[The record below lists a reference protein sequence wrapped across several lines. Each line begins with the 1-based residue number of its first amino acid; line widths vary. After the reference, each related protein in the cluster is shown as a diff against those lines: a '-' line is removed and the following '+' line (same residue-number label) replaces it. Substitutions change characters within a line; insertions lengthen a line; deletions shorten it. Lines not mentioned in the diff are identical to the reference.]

1 MKEKQ
6 WTKQDRLSANLKRER
21 KEIEEI
27 ENETLGEA
35 LEEQEVPKE
44 IKLTLL
50 LSGGQEY
57 RLTIEPENALL
68 KQLYEVL
75 LDWEG
80 KRTKQLFQIPINQG
94 KSVLAFPCDR
104 LVGLVTEPP
113 IIVQLPPASKAR
125 STATTATPQL
135 PQRNPLVSEYIQ
147 IDNFLTPDQHQSL
160 LNYVMQH
167 RSEFV
172 STQTSTQAANY
183 RESVV
188 LYAFPKFHD
197 LISQRIHQ
205 LFPDILSKLEL
216 TPFQINQIEAQL
228 TAHNHGNFY
237 KIHNDNGSPDTA
249 TRELTY
255 VYYFH
260 REPKPFS
267 GGELVIYDSR
277 IENNYYVQAETFK
290 TVEPRNN
297 SIVFFLSRYM
307 HEVLP
312 VHCPSQ
318 QFVDS
323 RFTINGWIRRA

>member
-1 MKEKQ
+1 MKHKQ
-6 WTKQDRLSANLKRER
+6 WTKQEKLPTKLEQEKAELDNQA
-21 KEIEEI
+21 
-27 ENETLGEA
+27 LGEA

-44 IKLTLL
+44 IELTLL

-57 RLTIEPENALL
+57 RLTIEPENPLL

-80 KRTKQLFQIPINQG
+80 KRTKQLFQIPISQG
-94 KSVLAFPCDR
+94 KAVLAFPCDR

-113 IIVQLPPASKAR
+113 IIVQLPPAPTAR
-125 STATTATPQL
+125 SAATTATPRL

-147 IDNFLTPDQHQSL
+147 IDNFLTPDEHQRL
-160 LNYVMQH
+160 LDYVTQH

-188 LYAFPKFHD
+188 LYAFPEFHD

-205 LFPDILSKLEL
+205 LFPDILSKLGM
-216 TPFQINQIEAQL
+216 TPFQISQIEAQL

-255 VYYFH
+255 VYYFYQ
-260 REPKPFS
+260 EPKPFS

-277 IENNYYVQAETFK
+277 IENNYYVQAETFR

-312 VHCPSQ
+312 VNCPSQ
-318 QFVDS
+318 QFADS